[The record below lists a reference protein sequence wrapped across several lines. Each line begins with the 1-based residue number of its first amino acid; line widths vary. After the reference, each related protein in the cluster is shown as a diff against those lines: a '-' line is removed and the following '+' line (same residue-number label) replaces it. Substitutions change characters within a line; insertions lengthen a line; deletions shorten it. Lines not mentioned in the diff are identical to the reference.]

1 MEQVIK
7 NVAEAIHDESLIIT
21 STIPG
26 DIIETIVDNALRN
39 FEHIKDFI
47 DCAFGSQEETN
58 MKKLFAKAVVIAQDQ
73 GVLPPAL
80 AGLPKDPVAIAS
92 LVDESLIR
100 IKTAAMVDAGKL
112 YPEEALNVIIDHT
125 AARLKATS
133 DILVSKGIS
142 IATEAVIQTVSY
154 VFPPVQMVAPAI
166 HTFTQQC
173 VPTIQKAV
181 RKGINLVTS
190 AAKKVV
196 KKIGVQAIEKAQKVT
211 RSVFNFLGL

>member
-26 DIIETIVDNALRN
+26 DIIETNVDNALRN

>member
-1 MEQVIK
+1 MCIRF
-7 NVAEAIHDESLIIT
+7 S
-21 STIPG
+21 G
-26 DIIETIVDNALRN
+26 RN
-39 FEHIKDFI
+39 
-47 DCAFGSQEETN
+47 QY
-58 MKKLFAKAVVIAQDQ
+58 
-73 GVLPPAL
+73 
-80 AGLPKDPVAIAS
+80 DPVAIAS
-92 LVDESLIR
+92 LVDESLTR

-181 RKGINLVTS
+181 RKGIDLVTS
-190 AAKKVV
+190 AAQKVV
-196 KKIGVQAIEKAQKVT
+196 KKIGVQAIEKAQKVA